1 MTIKVDSRRSIFS
14 ELKDYCYFSKAE
26 DYMEVTE
33 WSNGEGY
40 DIEIQSNVGNQKFS
54 LTYGEYELL
63 QVLINYKGE

>member
-1 MTIKVDSRRSIFS
+1 MNVSNRRSVMS
-14 ELKDYCYFSKAE
+14 SLSDYCCFSKAE
-26 DYMEVTE
+26 DFMEVTQ

-63 QVLINYKGE
+63 QVLINYKGD